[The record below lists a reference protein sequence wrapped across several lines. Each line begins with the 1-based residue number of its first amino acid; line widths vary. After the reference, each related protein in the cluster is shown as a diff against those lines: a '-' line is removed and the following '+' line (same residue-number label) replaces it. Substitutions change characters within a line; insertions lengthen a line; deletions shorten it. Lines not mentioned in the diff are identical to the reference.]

1 MSGPNPFLS
10 EFYDTAKVAEAEYD
24 SPEQAFVKLA
34 LDQGVDLE
42 SMTDSEVA
50 DLYMKFAQ
58 ENIEGASEE
67 LADAIDD
74 EQSAEI
80 EQASDALANAIA
92 EEAEAEAG
100 EGGGGA
106 EPPPTEEEVKEAQR
120 QFAQADFLGR
130 TMAHAM
136 VQELNELQ
144 KEAVKHSLDGMA
156 PAGLGKSRL
165 APTAITGEAAALKD
179 LVGRGWEGGKKG
191 LITAG
196 KKLWEHKG
204 KAGIGLGVAG
214 LGAGGYALAKHRKG
228 KSKEGSADLSAD
240 MAVFIRTAQKLNLL

>member
-100 EGGGGA
+100 EGLSLIHIS
-106 EPPPTEEEVKEAQR
+106 EPTRP
-120 QFAQADFLGR
+120 
-130 TMAHAM
+130 
-136 VQELNELQ
+136 
-144 KEAVKHSLDGMA
+144 
-156 PAGLGKSRL
+156 
-165 APTAITGEAAALKD
+165 
-179 LVGRGWEGGKKG
+179 
-191 LITAG
+191 
-196 KKLWEHKG
+196 
-204 KAGIGLGVAG
+204 
-214 LGAGGYALAKHRKG
+214 Y
-228 KSKEGSADLSAD
+228 
-240 MAVFIRTAQKLNLL
+240 